1 MTPNAG
7 RSQLPILLVLLGLF
21 GLGTVAA
28 FVNGF
33 SLAPGGA
40 FSWDAFGVLVAAG
53 LTLALYSFLYE
64 DNPFFKAAEHLY
76 VGIGLGYQIGI
87 AWFEY
92 IKPEAYKQLI
102 KFAVRPDVP
111 GRPEWALIPALVLSA
126 LLLARFEIIRPA
138 LQFIVDISGM
148 CHKLIVAIRE
158 TR

>member
-53 LTLALYSFLYE
+53 VTWGIIQLLGGDDDEEAPAVSGFCGPTGCGAT
-64 DNPFFKAAEHLY
+64 
-76 VGIGLGYQIGI
+76 VG
-87 AWFEY
+87 
-92 IKPEAYKQLI
+92 
-102 KFAVRPDVP
+102 
-111 GRPEWALIPALVLSA
+111 
-126 LLLARFEIIRPA
+126 ARF
-138 LQFIVDISGM
+138 
-148 CHKLIVAIRE
+148 
-158 TR
+158 